1 MLLMVCFASL
11 WDLVA
16 AEDLS
21 GRGQTDR
28 GKTRDFCSS
37 FWRCCLIALW

>member
-1 MLLMVCFASL
+1 MLLMVCFTSL

-21 GRGQTDR
+21 GRGE
-28 GKTRDFCSS
+28 GKPATFPNL
-37 FWRCCLIALW
+37 FA